1 MKKIILTILFSFF
14 YLNNFSQD
22 RIPVTIVK
30 TDGTELNCYISTF
43 QGKII
48 SEFSYK
54 LWINDEKFRID
65 RSEIRE
71 IITEGNKYINIEYL
85 RKTRRGGQLSI
96 EKIKRTAELL
106 LDENIKLYAVH
117 IVRVSVSTLNNITT
131 PTGSYLETSHFLVSN
146 NETTFINK
154 MNFKK
159 VIKNYFSN
167 CDKLNLKIK
176 SKELKYNQ
184 IKEAVL
190 LGNNCLNNYNQTD

>member
-30 TDGTELNCYISTF
+30 TDGTKLNCYISTF

-190 LGNNCLNNYNQTD
+190 LGNNCLNNYN